1 MISGVADFKVKF
13 LQSLSYEVRTPKR
26 KGASKESCEDEA
38 TVEYIRHE
46 NYINDG
52 YRELFGEVYSAMG
65 FDDVLATERKTDHW
79 NSLLRDVSITRIGEP
94 DNKRE
99 IHRKLQDE
107 QEVSYGL
114 DSVYD
119 LMDHVG

>member
-1 MISGVADFKVKF
+1 MKFVPRREKVLARKVARMKQQLNISVTKI
-13 LQSLSYEVRTPKR
+13 T
-26 KGASKESCEDEA
+26 
-38 TVEYIRHE
+38 
-46 NYINDG
+46 
-52 YRELFGEVYSAMG
+52 SAMG